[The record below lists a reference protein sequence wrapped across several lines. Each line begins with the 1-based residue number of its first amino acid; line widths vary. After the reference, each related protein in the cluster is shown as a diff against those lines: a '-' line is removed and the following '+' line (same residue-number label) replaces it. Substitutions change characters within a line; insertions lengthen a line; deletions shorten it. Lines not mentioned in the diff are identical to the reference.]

1 MSGEWI
7 YQKKKKGLKKWIYQK
22 KKSLRRTKK
31 KKHYSIRS
39 EKSSSQNVAVSEI
52 PKEIQSRVVSMS
64 KCRDMKPAAL
74 YLDTDS
80 NRYRCEIPR

>member
-1 MSGEWI
+1 MDLS
-7 YQKKKKGLKKWIYQK
+7 KKKKKWVKKMDLSKK
-22 KKSLRRTKK
+22 KKSLRRTTK